1 MAFFTGSSG
10 QLLLRGADGQFTSL
24 AKVSRWSYS
33 GSMATLETTTLGDT
47 DRTIVAGTRSHTGSA
62 TLFYYQDENNGNA
75 NSCAT
80 LISNLI
86 HQRIAEA
93 NDGVAAES
101 PELRMRLKVLDGT
114 ANGKFIEGD
123 VFLTGASMSMAVGE
137 VLSAEV
143 SFEFN
148 GAPTAVVL

>member
-10 QLLLRGADGQFTSL
+10 QLLIDGTVA

-33 GSMATLETTTLGDT
+33 ASMATLETTTLGDT

-75 NSCAT
+75 NSCA
-80 LISNLI
+80 NLI
-86 HQRIAEA
+86 ANLIKQRTNA
-93 NDGVAAES
+93 NNAGVALPES
-101 PELRMRLKVLDGT
+101 PTLTLRLRILDGT
-114 ANGKFIEGD
+114 VNGKFVEGE
-123 VFLTGASMSMAVGE
+123 VLLTSAAMSMAVGE

-148 GAPTAVVL
+148 GAPTAVAL